1 MSTYFIKSQ
10 YTTYLCRCMSYRGRS
25 TSPCVV
31 ANFSSFPTRRKAR
44 PGCFTSISR
53 AVSNLPE
60 HDNHTCSN
68 HCKAPDWKKVPELH
82 AFRSPLTCQY
92 YGSIEQ
98 CGLSRIVRCRFQR
111 YLHRIRD
118 FDTVARLPQACQ
130 GNVRTGF
137 CFTDTFFPLTKTD
150 ALPLHDG

>member
-10 YTTYLCRCMSYRGRS
+10 YTTYRCRCMSYRGRS

-44 PGCFTSISR
+44 PGCFTSISEQFLNCR
-53 AVSNLPE
+53 NMIIIRVVIIVKRRIEKGAGACMPSV
-60 HDNHTCSN
+60 
-68 HCKAPDWKKVPELH
+68 
-82 AFRSPLTCQY
+82 SPLTCQY

-130 GNVRTGF
+130 GNVRTG
-137 CFTDTFFPLTKTD
+137 L
-150 ALPLHDG
+150 LLHGHFLFH